1 MHFNFPFTIVQTLWT
16 LTFAALLVLLVVLL
30 GRDRA
35 RRFPWFT
42 ASIALVALRLL
53 SNRLLY
59 GRMPQFTLSV
69 IFIIL
74 ADISTVAALLVV
86 VEMAR
91 RAFGR
96 VRRNVWIAGT
106 VALVAL
112 GGIVL
117 ATWGQWPAWKSL
129 AVDTPIAALALLQ
142 LLAQKT
148 GLLVDVLTVALGVLV
163 VLFGRRYGAGRRTHT
178 QQILVGLS
186 TASLSQLAVQAIWQ
200 IIAKTAAPH
209 SMDEY
214 ERVVGLRE
222 KLFNANSVVYL
233 AVVIWWIACLWM
245 DEAGTAAAGGNA
257 LAGEEA
263 IHEVESPV
271 AEPPEDSLK

>member
-1 MHFNFPFTIVQTLWT
+1 MHFNFSFTIVQTLWT

-91 RAFGR
+91 RAFASA
-96 VRRNVWIAGT
+96 RRSVWIAGA

-148 GLLVDVLTVALGVLV
+148 SLLVDVLT
-163 VLFGRRYGAGRRTHT
+163 GAG
-178 QQILVGLS
+178 
-186 TASLSQLAVQAIWQ
+186 
-200 IIAKTAAPH
+200 P
-209 SMDEY
+209 
-214 ERVVGLRE
+214 
-222 KLFNANSVVYL
+222 
-233 AVVIWWIACLWM
+233 
-245 DEAGTAAAGGNA
+245 AGGA
-257 LAGEEA
+257 LWPPLRRRMAHPHATDSYWPLHRFSEPVSSAGNLA
-263 IHEVESPV
+263 DYYP
-271 AEPPEDSLK
+271 DSRAPLHGRV

>member
-1 MHFNFPFTIVQTLWT
+1 
-16 LTFAALLVLLVVLL
+16 
-30 GRDRA
+30 
-35 RRFPWFT
+35 
-42 ASIALVALRLL
+42 LVALRLL

-91 RAFGR
+91 RAFASA
-96 VRRNVWIAGT
+96 RRSVWIAGA

-148 GLLVDVLTVALGVLV
+148 SLLVDVLTVALGLLV
-163 VLFGRRYGAGRRTHT
+163 VLFGRRYGAGWRTHT
-178 QQILVGLS
+178 QRILIGLS

-200 IIAKTAAPH
+200 IITQTAAPH
-209 SMDEY
+209 SMAEY

-222 KLFNANSVVYL
+222 KLFNSNSVVYL

-245 DEAGTAAAGGNA
+245 DEAGVAAAGGNTMT
-257 LAGEEA
+257 GEEA
-263 IHEVESPV
+263 THEAESPV
-271 AEPPEDSLK
+271 AEPPQDSLK